1 MDLTLVDTT
10 CLEEL
15 RHKREWSQV
24 YNLIPQTSMYA
35 GMADVLE
42 VIRKHNIK
50 TAIVST
56 SPRPYIERLIAFYNI
71 PAQYIVSYHDAKPI
85 KPHPA
90 PMLKALCK
98 SLLQKLSLLV
108 TESLIFRHRMLQA
121 LKVWLVFGERKKRA
135 SCYNQAILMQLLDL
149 MRY

>member
-1 MDLTLVDTT
+1 MIMRSIIFDMDLTLVDTT

-56 SPRPYIERLIAFYNI
+56 SPRPYTL
-71 PAQYIVSYHDAKPI
+71 PLLLSYTTSLPESQFVIRNWTVQPIGMSLGSCLTSLDITSSTLLKPMSVNS
-85 KPHPA
+85 PTTLP
-90 PMLKALCK
+90 LKYA
-98 SLLQKLSLLV
+98 
-108 TESLIFRHRMLQA
+108 RP
-121 LKVWLVFGERKKRA
+121 
-135 SCYNQAILMQLLDL
+135 
-149 MRY
+149 